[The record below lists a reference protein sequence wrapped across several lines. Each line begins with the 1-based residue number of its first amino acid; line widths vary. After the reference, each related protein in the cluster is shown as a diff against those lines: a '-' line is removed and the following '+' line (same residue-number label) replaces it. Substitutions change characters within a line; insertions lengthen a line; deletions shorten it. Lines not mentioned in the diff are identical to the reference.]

1 MNILN
6 LFKKETIK
14 KEGEPLTKKDIER
27 IIMREE
33 ESSNKYLTQTDSSSQ
48 KETPDKFKL
57 LGNMRNQINQNS
69 SNLKEKAKNLKYEN
83 E

>member
-1 MNILN
+1 
-6 LFKKETIK
+6 
-14 KEGEPLTKKDIER
+14 
-27 IIMREE
+27 
-33 ESSNKYLTQTDSSSQ
+33 LTQTDSSSQ